1 LIKLNLDK
9 SIDRLSK
16 RLNSLYPDD
25 NNNGPGYWKGRK
37 IIPKDQWLGMAH
49 SISKGNKKYSVRDAL
64 RYFPDSYIEYV
75 FPFGVPEHLKAEA
88 DKWYTYYIELMQHKK
103 DPGYGSTKCH
113 ECLLCP
119 QRDKFVLYIGI
130 HKVIARGLEPKKK
143 EGEEYPPIYPCPV
156 VNRYECPYEREG
168 RPNVNDLFEIQ
179 EIAHAVDMA
188 FLKAYTITKSNDTV
202 YDTDFVAGNVNETI
216 TLYNGSPHSWDT
228 REPIEE
234 KLPRVERLSV
244 VPIRNVDDVYTALKD
259 GDTLAKVLEQGLE
272 EQYLSKKEF
281 IIYMLMSI
289 KDKIKKEDLR
299 IVPSFTSNMK
309 TTCMTCQGFANI
321 HCINCSDVWLCSN
334 HWKQHQVERHT
345 PRY

>member
-1 LIKLNLDK
+1 
-9 SIDRLSK
+9 
-16 RLNSLYPDD
+16 
-25 NNNGPGYWKGRK
+25 
-37 IIPKDQWLGMAH
+37 
-49 SISKGNKKYSVRDAL
+49 
-64 RYFPDSYIEYV
+64 
-75 FPFGVPEHLKAEA
+75 
-88 DKWYTYYIELMQHKK
+88 MQYKK

-119 QRDKFVLYIGI
+119 QRDKLVLYIGI
-130 HKVIARGLEPKKK
+130 HKVIARGLEPERK
-143 EGEEYPPIYPCPV
+143 EGQEYTPVYPCPV
-156 VNRYECPYEREG
+156 INRFECPYEKE
-168 RPNVNDLFEIQ
+168 VNNLFTIQ

-188 FLKAYTITKSNDTV
+188 FLKAYSITKINDTV
-202 YDTDFVAGNVNETI
+202 YDTDFVAGKVNEI
-216 TLYNGSPHSWDT
+216 ETLYNGSPHSRDT
-228 REPIEE
+228 AYPIEE

-244 VPIRNVDDVYTALKD
+244 VPIRNIDDVYAALKD

-272 EQYLSKKEF
+272 EQALPWKESLVKF
-281 IIYMLMSI
+281 FMRM